1 MKRPIVIEF
10 AGLPNSGKTTLLHNL
25 QKLCESNNISTIISQ
40 EAAELFP
47 KSIPKGGT
55 EQNFWITLESLQ
67 KSLELKYQK
76 NADFIFLDRGF
87 YDRLFWASLYKDKD
101 AVYSNYLTNFLETFN
116 QMYDI
121 RPDYLYIVD
130 VDVDESIRR
139 RMLSNE
145 PITFSKKD
153 FLINYRSEFEKFYKK
168 IDSRFYI
175 DSTNLT
181 EHELA
186 NIVFNQIITVW

>member
-67 KSLELKYQK
+67 KILELKYQK
-76 NADFIFLDRGF
+76 NSDFIFLDRGF

-101 AVYSNYLTNFLETFN
+101 AVYSNYLTSFLETFN

-121 RPDYLYIVD
+121 RPDYLYVVD
-130 VDVDESIRR
+130 VDVNESIRR

-181 EHELA
+181 EHDLA
-186 NIVFNQIITVW
+186 NIVFNQIITLW